1 MVFSEVVLSLG
12 REGEGRRTHF
22 WRLVSGEN
30 ESGSV
35 SRDPWYLEESQERID
50 TGEGARGPVSKGRRQ
65 EEKGEVAT
73 QVCSMSADVF
83 LRHTAVLQRKTSSS
97 HPCGV
102 GLESPNLSA
111 ALLNLVA
118 CG

>member
-1 MVFSEVVLSLG
+1 MALGCVGEEEVG
-12 REGEGRRTHF
+12 F
-22 WRLVSGEN
+22 
-30 ESGSV
+30 ESGG
-35 SRDPWYLEESQERID
+35 ESQER
-50 TGEGARGPVSKGRRQ
+50 TGTEEGAVGPVSKEGRQ
-65 EEKGEVAT
+65 EKKGEVAT

-83 LRHTAVLQRKTSSS
+83 LRHTAVLLRKRSSS